1 MKRIFVLDPANP
13 RRDQVAANLYAC
25 LREWPGA
32 AEVTVKEPTRTSD
45 QNSRLWAA
53 LHDIARQV
61 QWPVNGELVSL
72 SPEDWKDLLT
82 AALRNETRM
91 ACGINGG
98 FVLLGTRTSTMSKR
112 QLSELLECVYSFGAD
127 KGVVWSERVAA

>member
-13 RRDQVAANLYAC
+13 SRDQVAANLYAC

-45 QNSRLWAA
+45 QNARMWAA

-61 QWPVNGELVSL
+61 QWPVNGELAYL
-72 SPEDWKDLLT
+72 EPEDWKAILT
-82 AALRNETRM
+82 AAVKQETRM
-91 ACGINGG
+91 AAGINGG
-98 FVLLGTRTSTMSKR
+98 FVLLGSRTSQMSKR
-112 QLSELLECVYSFGAD
+112 QLSELLEAIYAFGAERQ
-127 KGVVWSERVAA
+127 VVWSERVAA